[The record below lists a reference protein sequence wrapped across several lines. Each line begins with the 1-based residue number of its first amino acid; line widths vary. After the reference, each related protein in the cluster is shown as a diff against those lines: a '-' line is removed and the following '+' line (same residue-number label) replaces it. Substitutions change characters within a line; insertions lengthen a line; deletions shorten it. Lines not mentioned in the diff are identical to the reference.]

1 VTPGRYLLATV
12 HRAENTDD
20 AGRLTAIMRALEMLG
35 EPVVLPAHP
44 RLRVALAQIEYRA
57 VGNVRLIDPVGYFE
71 MIALE
76 RHARAILT
84 DSGGVQ
90 KEAYWVGVPCIT
102 LRDETEWVET
112 IEAGWNVLA
121 GAETDRIV
129 DAVRHL
135 NPPAIRMP
143 LYGEGG
149 AVRLI
154 VDCLSRIE

>member
-1 VTPGRYLLATV
+1 
-12 HRAENTDD
+12 
-20 AGRLTAIMRALEMLG
+20 MRALEMLG

-44 RLRVALAQIEYRA
+44 RLRAALAQIEYRPD
-57 VGNVRLIDPVGYFE
+57 GNVGLIDPVGYFE

-90 KEAYWVGVPCIT
+90 KEAYWLGVPCIT

-129 DAVRHL
+129 DAVRYL
-135 NPPAIRMP
+135 NPPAVRMP
-143 LYGEGG
+143 LYSEGG
-149 AVRLI
+149 AVRMI
-154 VDCLSRIE
+154 VDCLSRLE